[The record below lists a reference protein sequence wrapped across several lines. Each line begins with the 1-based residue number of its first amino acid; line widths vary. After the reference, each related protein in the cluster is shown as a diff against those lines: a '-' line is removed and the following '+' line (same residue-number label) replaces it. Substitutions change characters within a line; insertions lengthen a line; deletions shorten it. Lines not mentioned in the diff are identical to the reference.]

1 MPGGGMIR
9 VDVFSFVRG
18 GTMLSEGRDRAR
30 WDDGDPSGNEGGGR
44 RDDQEENGNVHA
56 VGVETKNEHEAA

>member
-1 MPGGGMIR
+1 
-9 VDVFSFVRG
+9 
-18 GTMLSEGRDRAR
+18 MLSEGRDGAR
-30 WDDGDPSGNEGGGR
+30 WDDGNPSSNEGGGR